1 LTLQLP
7 REEHRASTKGRTANW
22 RKTIDESDPDICLLP
37 PGLHGWSFR
46 NKSWGCFTV
55 TSLSPIQFNS
65 DAFGHLVLQEK
76 YKRLVLAF
84 VNAHTRKDKK
94 SSALISDV
102 VKGKGGGMVMLLH
115 GSPG

>member
-1 LTLQLP
+1 M
-7 REEHRASTKGRTANW
+7 EEN
-22 RKTIDESDPDICLLP
+22 DLNICLLP
-37 PGLHGWSFR
+37 PGIHGWSFR
-46 NKSWGCFTV
+46 GKYWGGFLVNK
-55 TSLSPIQFNS
+55 LSQIDFNS

-76 YKRLVLAF
+76 YKELVLAF

-94 SSALISDV
+94 SHLLISDM